1 MHMSEPRPPKKSETL
16 EIRIPFPT
24 KQAFM
29 ANCRAEGRSA
39 SQELRGFIDQRLE
52 TRSPVRSARRLHPI
66 IAGALIAAAVGA
78 AAAPALARATRMT
91 TFETLDT
98 NSDGVLTRAEFAR

>member
-1 MHMSEPRPPKKSETL
+1 MSEPRPSKKSETL

-29 ANCRAEGRSA
+29 AHCRAEGRSA
-39 SQELRGFIDQRLE
+39 SEELRGFIDQRLLN
-52 TRSPVRSARRLHPI
+52 RSPVRSARRLHQI
-66 IAGALIAAAVGA
+66 IAGALIAAAVGT

-91 TFETLDT
+91 TFENLDT
-98 NSDGVLTRAEFAR
+98 NGDDLLTRAEFAQ

>member
-16 EIRIPFPT
+16 EIRIPFPA

-29 ANCRAEGRSA
+29 AHCRAEGRSA
-39 SQELRGFIDQRLE
+39 SQELRGLIDQRLE
-52 TRSPVRSARRLHPI
+52 TRSPVRSGRRLHQI

-78 AAAPALARATRMT
+78 AAAPALARATRIT
-91 TFETLDT
+91 TFKSLDS
-98 NSDGVLTRAEFAR
+98 NSDGVLTPTEFAR